1 MWTENTGVNLNV
13 DRFLEKIF
21 SSLYFS
27 LADYLIP
34 NFRPQT
40 LSVTSGWQ
48 HPGAPRL
55 QWFKEDMGPAAN
67 K

>member
-27 LADYLIP
+27 LPDYLTP
-34 NFRPQT
+34 NYRTPNRS
-40 LSVTSGWQ
+40 LTSGWQ
-48 HPGAPRL
+48 QSGAPRL